1 MLYINNPV
9 QEDVPKLKN
18 LWLQAFGDTKRS
30 IDLFFEK
37 RFDTKLCFA
46 AKVGEEVIAAA
57 YVLPVNYGSE
67 KAGYLYALAT
77 KTEFRRQGIMGDL
90 LKYVEYRSKMAGCSH
105 LFLYPAEEALY
116 SYYEKQGYTSTG
128 AEMVITESRSQEQ
141 NEIAT
146 DFKKFDVNNLPA
158 QADIAQMLQI
168 RQNNT
173 GSNALAWDAAALEF
187 AVEYDAQNGGFA
199 VLTPEG
205 YAICKKQ
212 SSSGKIVTSELVCK
226 PQFYKSVVN
235 AIFAAADDKN
245 ANTAEVHSPYIAGT
259 NGGNNANQKA
269 PAKCGLAKG
278 LFADAPKDFYIGL
291 KLD

>member
-1 MLYINNPV
+1 MLYINNPLE
-9 QEDVPKLKN
+9 EDIPKLKN
-18 LWLQAFGDTKRS
+18 LWLQAFGDTQQS

-37 RFDTKLCFA
+37 RFNTKLCFA
-46 AKVGEEVIAAA
+46 AKAGEEVIAAA

-77 KTEFRRQGIMGDL
+77 KPEFRRQGIMSDL
-90 LKYVEYRSKMAGCSH
+90 LKYVEYRSKMAGCSY

-116 SYYEKQGYTSTG
+116 SYYEKLGYTGTG
-128 AEMVITESRSQEQ
+128 AESVRTESRSQEQ
-141 NEIAT
+141 TEIAT
-146 DFKKFDVNNLPA
+146 DFKKFDINNLPT

-173 GSNALAWDAAALEF
+173 DPNALAWDAAALEF

-199 VLTPEG
+199 VLTAGG
-205 YAICKKQ
+205 YAICKKP
-212 SSSGKIVTSELVCK
+212 SSGKIVTSELVCK

-235 AIFAAADDKN
+235 AVFAAAEDIN
-245 ANTAEVHSPYIAGT
+245 ANTAVVHLPYIAGT
-259 NGGNNANQKA
+259 NGGNGESKNL
-269 PAKCGLAKG
+269 PIKCGLAKG